1 MHPYL
6 SAEMAAAHVADL
18 HREAAATC
26 CSSEVLR
33 RTLRERIALV
43 VHRNVGTDCC
53 A

>member
-6 SAEMAAAHVADL
+6 SAEIAAAHVADL

-26 CSSEVLR
+26 CASHIAR
-33 RTLRERIALV
+33 RTMRQRIAGL
-43 VHRNVGTDCC
+43 VHRDSDICC